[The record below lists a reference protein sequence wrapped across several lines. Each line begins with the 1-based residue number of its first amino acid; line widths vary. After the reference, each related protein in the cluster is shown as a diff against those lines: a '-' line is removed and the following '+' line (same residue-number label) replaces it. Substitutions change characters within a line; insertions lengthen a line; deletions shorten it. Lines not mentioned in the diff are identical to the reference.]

1 MNPPL
6 TSRDLDRGKSG
17 PPGLSGGSS
26 EQGAGAMKV
35 LMISII
41 TAAALSVLSGG
52 EEIKTQIETAAEMQE
67 TPQVTTLR

>member
-1 MNPPL
+1 
-6 TSRDLDRGKSG
+6 
-17 PPGLSGGSS
+17 
-26 EQGAGAMKV
+26 MKV